1 MDWDKLD
8 KKKLAG
14 GILEAVGGLGGAAG
28 DAAMPGVGTGIRV
41 GAGGIEKLVDLFM
54 PDAPSATPAAPAPA
68 VPIAAQQPAPKRSR
82 TRGFDAPIYSRPR
95 NADAAEVAAAT
106 AAATA
111 AGELVRLPDGR
122 LALVEQEQDDGAA
135 PAGSR
140 PTGATEHIIILRKPK
155 SG

>member
-28 DAAMPGVGTGIRV
+28 DAAMPGVGTGIRA

-54 PDAPSATPAAPAPA
+54 PDATAATPAAPAPA
-68 VPIAAQQPAPKRSR
+68 APIAAQQPAPKRSR

-111 AGELVRLPDGR
+111 AGEIVRLPDGR

-135 PAGSR
+135 AAGSR
-140 PTGATEHIIILRKPK
+140 STGVTEHIVILRKPK